1 MNKQIDPNTE
11 KVVDNK
17 LFFVVNALIRSDQ
30 KPTDFSINAI
40 CEVFNVTESQAFDA
54 VYLAD
59 IYKQQQ
65 QQRSR

>member
-11 KVVDNK
+11 K
-17 LFFVVNALIRSDQ
+17 VVNALIRSDQ

-65 QQRSR
+65 QQRSA